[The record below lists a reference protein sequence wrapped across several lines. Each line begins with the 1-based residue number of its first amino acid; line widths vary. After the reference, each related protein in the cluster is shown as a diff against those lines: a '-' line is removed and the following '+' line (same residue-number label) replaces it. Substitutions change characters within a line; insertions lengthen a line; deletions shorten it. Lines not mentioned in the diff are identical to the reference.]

1 MAVNYHSIGFITL
14 APGVCIIKRLMALTK
29 LIA

>member
-1 MAVNYHSIGFITL
+1 MTVNYHSIGFITL
-14 APGVCIIKRLMALTK
+14 APGACIIKLLMALAK